1 MNEFL
6 KFLASFVAG
15 LILVETFVYLINKW
29 IVHDLSPPSDSPD
42 QHS

>member
-1 MNEFL
+1 MNEVL

-29 IVHDLSPPSDSPD
+29 IVHDLSPPHDGPD
-42 QHS
+42 NNS